1 MAGGFALCTFFRAGA
16 AGPWETE
23 SKKTVRDSGANNA
36 NGGAGQARGPDR
48 NGKGS
53 SKDHERVFIGPDGRP
68 MKLSYDA
75 AKNMVRLHLP
85 LSGGKAHFDSRHGPG
100 WSSSQPGHSE
110 RENHRLFGRPRLEP
124 VEQALSHHARSLEL
138 LEKSVHPTES
148 RYQSAI
154 LAPPRE
160 GKTIWEK
167 TRLAIGGVPFQPLE
181 VLGVS
186 LDEAAVARAEA
197 LGFKR
202 EAASPAGDGGA
213 KVTRFSV
220 PPSID
225 AIRARELLSQELPG
239 HRFELNKIY
248 RLYRAAMKDGGEAAK
263 AGNAPPAARSCPAE
277 RCFARDLIQWQDGL
291 SACARGLRI
300 GVIDT
305 EIDLSHP
312 AFKGRR
318 IHSER
323 FTPDGRSPAPD
334 WHGTGVLSVL
344 AGNPASG
351 TPGLVPD
358 AEFFTAA
365 IFYTEEGGAMA
376 TDTVSLMRALS
387 WLEAKG
393 VRLIN
398 MSFAGPQDDL
408 VQDQIAE
415 ISAKGVVLVAAAG
428 NEGPSA
434 APAYP
439 AAYPQVIAVTAVTK
453 DQRNYRYANRGEHI
467 DVAAPGA
474 GIWAA
479 VPGGREGSHSG
490 TSFAAPHVTGI
501 IAVMPR
507 ESLTGKKDELLDG
520 MPVIDL
526 GAPGR
531 DPVYGR
537 GMLVAP
543 SFCTPPSDALASA
556 DPSLAR

>member
-1 MAGGFALCTFFRAGA
+1 MRF
-16 AGPWETE
+16 
-23 SKKTVRDSGANNA
+23 
-36 NGGAGQARGPDR
+36 
-48 NGKGS
+48 
-53 SKDHERVFIGPDGRP
+53 
-68 MKLSYDA
+68 SYDP

-85 LSGGKAHFDSRHGPG
+85 LHAGKGDFDRHRAAGPG
-100 WSSSQPGHSE
+100 WSSFQPGHSE
-110 RENHRLFGRPRLEP
+110 RENRRLFGRPQLES
-124 VEQALSHHARSLEL
+124 VEQAISHHARSLEL
-138 LEKSVHPTES
+138 LDKSVHTTES
-148 RYQSAI
+148 RYRQAMMPPEPKWWQSA
-154 LAPPRE
+154 
-160 GKTIWEK
+160 WEK
-167 TRLAIGGVPFQPLE
+167 STHPFGGVSFQPLE
-181 VLGVS
+181 VLGVN
-186 LDEAAVARAEA
+186 LDAASIARAEA
-197 LGFKR
+197 LGFSH
-202 EAASPAGDGGA
+202 APASGDGAA
-213 KVTRFSV
+213 KVTRLLA
-220 PPSID
+220 PPSLD

-263 AGNAPPAARSCPAE
+263 ASEAAPPARPCPAE

-305 EIDLSHP
+305 EIDLNHP

-323 FTPDGRSPAPD
+323 FVPEGRSLAPD

-344 AGNPASG
+344 AGNAAGG

-358 AEFFTAA
+358 AEFFTAT

-376 TDTVSLMRALS
+376 TDTVSLLRALT
-387 WLEAKG
+387 WLEAQG
-393 VRLIN
+393 VKLIN

-428 NEGPSA
+428 NDGPSA

-453 DQRNYRYANRGEHI
+453 DQHNYRYANRGQHI

-507 ESLTGKKDELLDG
+507 ESLTGKKDELLDS
-520 MPVIDL
+520 MPVVDL

-537 GMLVAP
+537 GLLVAP
-543 SFCTPPSDALASA
+543 SFCTPPTDALANA
-556 DPSLAR
+556 EPSLAR